1 MLARDI
7 SGPRRTPGR
16 QHAPRIGAAG
26 ESERQEADGAR
37 LLRGGE
43 REAGPVPA
51 AGGLT
56 SY

>member
-56 SY
+56 AH